1 VLKLSFIAV
10 ALLAGA
16 AFSARA
22 EDQKTTTG
30 LEQARP
36 PEPTSTGLQ
45 QQQQARLPEPTST
58 GLQKQSKEPTT
69 TNLGGQPS
77 SRPTTNNLQNPPT

>member
-1 VLKLSFIAV
+1 MLKLSFIAV

-45 QQQQARLPEPTST
+45 QQQARLPEPTST
-58 GLQKQSKEPTT
+58 GLQKQTKEPTT